1 MFGIL
6 IQLLMLS
13 SDVGLFYLYSNN
25 IESLVILVV
34 SLKGMFTTIYSYK
47 YKKFNINSIKN
58 LFT

>member
-1 MFGIL
+1 
-6 IQLLMLS
+6 MLS

-34 SLKGMFTTIYSYK
+34 PLKGMFTTVYSYK